1 MELHSSLSLK
11 CEEQWLW
18 KTNGHKVFSS
28 PEGFR
33 LIESFPA
40 LIMPSEQAF
49 IRVLSLHS
57 INATEPLPTVSLA
70 S

>member
-1 MELHSSLSLK
+1 MRDSYPHGTYIRASLK

-18 KTNGHKVFSS
+18 KTNGRKSILKSRVPVNRGFSV
-28 PEGFR
+28 
-33 LIESFPA
+33 A

-57 INATEPLPTVSLA
+57 INAM
-70 S
+70 